1 MNEAGSIDYI
11 RLESKYKYWREVK
24 PKNVA
29 SSMDDIWLESTE
41 REMLILIILIN
52 VSGWIV
58 FIFLNLRSMIFK
70 SIGSQLHIMS

>member
-11 RLESKYKYWREVK
+11 RLESKYKYCKEVK

-41 REMLILIILIN
+41 RE
-52 VSGWIV
+52 
-58 FIFLNLRSMIFK
+58 RC
-70 SIGSQLHIMS
+70 